1 MRAAVLTSYGT
12 PSYGDFPDPEDD
24 HVLDVLAAG
33 LNGVDVLIASGTH
46 YFSPK
51 ELPVVAGIDGVGRTA
66 DGRRVYFS
74 RPPAPYG
81 SMAERAPVQ
90 PTAVLPVPDGVSDV
104 VAAALGNAG
113 MAAWMPLSDSGRLAA
128 GETVLVLGAT
138 GVVGRLA
145 VQAARLLG
153 AGTVIAAG
161 RDAGR
166 LAELRELG
174 ADRTVD
180 LARDDL
186 PGALRA
192 AGGVDVIVDYLWG
205 QPAAAALT
213 AGKPGVRLVHVG
225 DRAGAEAP
233 VPGALLRSLGAS
245 ITGFL
250 PVWSGAAAMATAY
263 RRLGEAAAAG
273 HLDVPA
279 EAVPLADVAAAWAR
293 YPGTRHK
300 LVLVP

>member
-1 MRAAVLTSYGT
+1 MRAAILTEYGV
-12 PSYGDFPDPEDD
+12 PEYGEFPDPEGA
-24 HVLDVLAAG
+24 VLDVLAAG
-33 LNGVDVLIASGTH
+33 LNGVDVLIATGKH
-46 YFSPK
+46 YFSPAV
-51 ELPVVAGIDGVGRTA
+51 LPAVSGVDGVGRTA
-66 DGRRVYFS
+66 DGRRVYFT

-81 SMAERAPVQ
+81 SMAERAPL
-90 PTAVLPVPDGVSDV
+90 PASVLPVPDGVSDA

-113 MAAWMPLSDSGRLAA
+113 LAAWMPLSDSGRLAG

-161 RDAGR
+161 RDADR
-166 LAELRELG
+166 LAELRTLG
-174 ADRTVD
+174 ADRTVALGQDD
-180 LARDDL
+180 LA
-186 PGALRA
+186 GAVKA

-205 QPAAAALT
+205 EPATTALT

-225 DRAGAEAP
+225 DRAGAAAP
-233 VPGALLRSLGAS
+233 VPGALLRSLGAT

-250 PVWSGAAAMATAY
+250 PVWSGPAAVATAY

-273 HLDVPA
+273 QLDVPT
-279 EAVPLADVAAAWAR
+279 ETVPLAEVAAAWAR

>member
-1 MRAAVLTSYGT
+1 MHAAILTEYGV
-12 PSYGDFPDPEDD
+12 PRYGEFPDPEG
-24 HVLDVLAAG
+24 DVVDLLAAG
-33 LNGVDVLIASGTH
+33 LNGVDVLIAAGTH

-51 ELPVVAGIDGVGRTA
+51 ELPVVCGVDGVGRTT

-74 RPPAPYG
+74 RPSAPYG
-81 SMAERAPVQ
+81 SMAERVPLPSV
-90 PTAVLPVPDGVSDV
+90 VLPVPDGVSDA

-113 MAAWMPLSDSGRLAA
+113 LAAWMPLANSGRLAA

-161 RDAGR
+161 RDADR
-166 LAELRELG
+166 LAELGALG
-174 ADRTVD
+174 ADHVVALGTDD
-180 LARDDL
+180 LA
-186 PGALRA
+186 AAVRA
-192 AGGVDVIVDYLWG
+192 AGGVDVIVDYVWG
-205 QPAAAALT
+205 QPAATALT

-225 DRAGAEAP
+225 DRAGPEAP
-233 VPGALLRSLGAS
+233 VPGALLRSLGAT

-250 PVWSGAAAMATAY
+250 PVWSGPAAVAAAY
-263 RRLGEAAAAG
+263 RRLCEAAAAG
-273 HLDVPA
+273 RLDVPT
-279 EAVPLADVAAAWAR
+279 ETVPLAEVAQAWAR
-293 YPGTRHK
+293 YPSTRHK

>member
-12 PSYGDFPDPEDD
+12 PSYGDFPDPEGDG
-24 HVLDVLAAG
+24 VVDVLAAG

-81 SMAERAPVQ
+81 SMAERAPV
-90 PTAVLPVPDGVSDV
+90 AAALPVPDGVSDV

-113 MAAWMPLSDSGRLAA
+113 MAAWMPLANSGRLAA

-161 RDAGR
+161 RDADR
-166 LAELRELG
+166 LAELRGLG
-174 ADRTVD
+174 ADVTVALD
-180 LARDDL
+180 RDDL
-186 PGALRA
+186 AGALRA

-205 QPAAAALT
+205 QPAATALT

-225 DRAGAEAP
+225 DRAGADAP
-233 VPGALLRSLGAS
+233 VPGALIRSLGAT

-250 PVWSGAAAMATAY
+250 PVWSGAEAMATAY
-263 RRLGEAAAAG
+263 RELCGAAAAG
-273 HLDVPA
+273 HLDVPT

>member
-1 MRAAVLTSYGT
+1 MRAAILTEYGV
-12 PSYGDFPDPEDD
+12 PRYGEFPDPEGD
-24 HVLDVLAAG
+24 VVDVLAAG
-33 LNGVDVLIASGTH
+33 LNGVDVLIATGAH
-46 YFSPK
+46 YFSPT
-51 ELPVVAGIDGVGRTA
+51 ELPVVCGVDGVGRTA

-81 SMAERAPVQ
+81 SMAERAPV
-90 PTAVLPVPDGVSDV
+90 PAVVLPVPPGVSDP

-113 MAAWMPLSDSGRLAA
+113 LASWMPLSDSGRLAA

-145 VQAARLLG
+145 VQAAKLLG

-161 RDAGR
+161 RDADR
-166 LAELRELG
+166 LSELCTLG
-174 ADRTVD
+174 ADRTVALGQDD
-180 LARDDL
+180 LA
-186 PGALRA
+186 GAVRA

-205 QPAAAALT
+205 QPAATALT

-225 DRAGAEAP
+225 DRAGEDAP
-233 VPGALLRSLGAS
+233 VPGALLRSLGAT

-250 PVWSGAAAMATAY
+250 PAWSGPEAVATAY
-263 RRLGEAAAAG
+263 RRLCEAAAAG
-273 HLDVPA
+273 QLDVPT
-279 EAVPLADVAAAWAR
+279 ESVPLAEVAQAWAR
-293 YPGTRHK
+293 YPSTRHK

>member
-12 PSYGDFPDPEDD
+12 PSFGDFPDPEGDD
-24 HVLDVLAAG
+24 VVDVLAAG
-33 LNGVDVLIASGTH
+33 LNGVDVLIASGRH
-46 YFSPK
+46 YFSPT
-51 ELPVVAGIDGVGRTA
+51 ELPVVCGIDGVGRTG

-81 SMAERAPVQ
+81 SMAERAPVVAA
-90 PTAVLPVPDGVSDV
+90 AVLPVPDGVSDV

-113 MAAWMPLSDSGRLAA
+113 MAAWMPLADSGRLAA

-161 RDAGR
+161 RDADR
-166 LAELRELG
+166 LAGLRALG
-174 ADRTVD
+174 ADRTVALGQDD
-180 LARDDL
+180 LA
-186 PGALRA
+186 GALRE

-205 QPAAAALT
+205 QPAATALT
-213 AGKPGVRLVHVG
+213 TGKPGVRLVHVG

-233 VPGALLRSLGAS
+233 VPGALLRSLGAT

-250 PVWSGAAAMATAY
+250 PVWSGPAAMATAY

-273 HLDVPA
+273 HLDVPT

>member
-12 PSYGDFPDPEDD
+12 PSFRDFPDPEGDA
-24 HVLDVLAAG
+24 VVDVLAAG
-33 LNGVDVLIASGTH
+33 LN
-46 YFSPK
+46 
-51 ELPVVAGIDGVGRTA
+51 
-66 DGRRVYFS
+66 
-74 RPPAPYG
+74 
-81 SMAERAPVQ
+81 
-90 PTAVLPVPDGVSDV
+90 GVSDV

-113 MAAWMPLSDSGRLAA
+113 MAAWMPLADSGRLNA

-161 RDAGR
+161 RDADR
-166 LAELRELG
+166 LAELRALG
-174 ADRTVD
+174 ADRTVALGQDD
-180 LARDDL
+180 LA
-186 PGALRA
+186 GALRE

-205 QPAAAALT
+205 QPAATALT

-233 VPGALLRSLGAS
+233 VPGALLRSLGAT

-250 PVWSGAAAMATAY
+250 PVWSGPAAMATAY
-263 RRLGEAAAAG
+263 RQLGEAAAAG
-273 HLDVPA
+273 HLDVPT

>member
-1 MRAAVLTSYGT
+1 MHAAVLTEYGV
-12 PSYGDFPDPEDD
+12 PRYGEFPDPDGD
-24 HVLDVLAAG
+24 VVDVLAAG
-33 LNGVDVLIASGTH
+33 LNGVDLLIASGTH

-51 ELPVVAGIDGVGRTA
+51 QLPVVAGIDGVGRTA

-81 SMAERAPVQ
+81 SMAERVPLPPV
-90 PTAVLPVPDGVSDV
+90 TLPVPDGVSDP

-113 MAAWMPLSDSGRLAA
+113 LAAWMPLSDSGRLAA

-161 RDAGR
+161 RDTDR
-166 LAELRELG
+166 LAELRPLG
-174 ADRTVD
+174 ADRTVALGQDD
-180 LARDDL
+180 LA
-186 PGALRA
+186 AAVRA

-205 QPAAAALT
+205 QPAATALT

-225 DRAGAEAP
+225 DRAGPDAP
-233 VPGALLRSLGAS
+233 VPGALLRSLGATIS
-245 ITGFL
+245 GFL
-250 PVWSGAAAMATAY
+250 PVWSGPEAISTAY
-263 RRLGEAAAAG
+263 RRLCEAAAAG
-273 HLDVPA
+273 QLDVPT
-279 EAVPLADVAAAWAR
+279 ESVPLADVARAWAR
-293 YPGTRHK
+293 YPTTRHK
-300 LVLVP
+300 LVLIP

>member
-1 MRAAVLTSYGT
+1 MRAAVLSSYGT
-12 PSYGDFPDPEDD
+12 PTYGEFPDPDGDD
-24 HVLDVLAAG
+24 VVDVLAAG
-33 LNGVDVLIASGTH
+33 LNGVDVIIASGTH
-46 YFSPK
+46 YFSPP
-51 ELPVVAGIDGVGRTA
+51 ELPVVSGWDGVGRTA

-74 RPPAPYG
+74 RPPLPYG
-81 SMAERAPVQ
+81 SMAERAPIV
-90 PTAVLPVPDGVSDV
+90 PAAVLPVPDGVSDE

-113 MAAWMPLSDSGRLAA
+113 MAAWMPLANSGRLAA

-145 VQAARLLG
+145 VQSARLLG

-161 RDAGR
+161 RDTDR
-166 LAELRELG
+166 LAELRDLG
-174 ADRTVD
+174 ADRTVVLGEDD
-180 LARDDL
+180 LA
-186 PGALRA
+186 GAVRA
-192 AGGVDVIVDYLWG
+192 AGGVDVIVDYVWG
-205 QPAAAALT
+205 QPAATALT

-225 DRAGAEAP
+225 DRAGADAS
-233 VPGALLRSLGAS
+233 VPGALIRSLGAT

-250 PVWSGAAAMATAY
+250 PIWLGAAAVADAY

-273 HLDVPA
+273 HLDVPT

>member
-1 MRAAVLTSYGT
+1 MHAAILTEYGV
-12 PSYGDFPDPEDD
+12 PRYGEFPDPEG
-24 HVLDVLAAG
+24 DVVDLLAAG

-46 YFSPK
+46 YFSPA
-51 ELPVVAGIDGVGRTA
+51 ELPAVCGVDGVGRTA

-81 SMAERAPVQ
+81 SMAERVPLPSV
-90 PTAVLPVPDGVSDV
+90 VLPVPDGVSDPA
-104 VAAALGNAG
+104 AAALGNAG
-113 MAAWMPLSDSGRLAA
+113 LAAWMPLADSGRLVA

-161 RDAGR
+161 RDADR
-166 LAELRELG
+166 LAELRALG
-174 ADRTVD
+174 ADRTVALGTDD
-180 LARDDL
+180 LAD
-186 PGALRA
+186 AVRA
-192 AGGVDVIVDYLWG
+192 AGGVDVVIDYVWG
-205 QPAAAALT
+205 QPAATALT

-225 DRAGAEAP
+225 DRAGAESP
-233 VPGALLRSLGAS
+233 VPGALIRSLGAT

-250 PVWSGAAAMATAY
+250 PVWSGPAAVATAY
-263 RRLGEAAAAG
+263 RRLCEAAAAG
-273 HLDVPA
+273 HLDVPT
-279 EAVPLADVAAAWAR
+279 ETVPLAEVAQAWAR